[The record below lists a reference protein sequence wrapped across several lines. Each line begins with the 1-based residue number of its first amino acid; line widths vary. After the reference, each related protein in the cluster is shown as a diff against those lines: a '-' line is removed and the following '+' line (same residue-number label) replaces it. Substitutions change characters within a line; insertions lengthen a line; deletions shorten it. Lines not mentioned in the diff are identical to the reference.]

1 MILELKS
8 IRPMKSM
15 YSETTV
21 KRLRFKDLESGLI
34 FNGYLSPSNPVL
46 FNQVFPTLK
55 VGAHY
60 IGYTWPKRMS
70 IDMSKLTL
78 AAVQPIIPEQL
89 SLFD

>member
-8 IRPMKSM
+8 IKPMQSI
-15 YSETTV
+15 YGDTVV
-21 KRLRFKDLESGLI
+21 KRLKFKDLESGLT
-34 FNGYLSPSNPVL
+34 FNGYLNPKNPAL
-46 FNQVFPTLK
+46 YNKVFPTLK

-60 IGYTWPKRMS
+60 VGYTWPKRMS

-78 AAVQPIIPEQL
+78 AAVQPVIPEQL

>member
-15 YSETTV
+15 YSEETV

-34 FNGYLSPSNPVL
+34 FNGYLSPANPTV

-60 IGYTWPKRMS
+60 VGYTWPKRMS
-70 IDMSKLTL
+70 INMSKLNCPLIVVLTP
-78 AAVQPIIPEQL
+78 AAG
-89 SLFD
+89 SSR